1 MTMTR
6 AGTHK
11 LVAMT
16 ALAAVGAFLG
26 LATSRPEIT
35 AIGAAFLVAVV
46 LRLALI
52 LPPDLDVTLAV
63 DDDRYIEGDVITITA
78 TVRSERSCEVELG
91 LAIDPRLRPAEGRER
106 TTILLAPD
114 IARAHTWRIV
124 AARWGAY
131 EIGPLA
137 VRVHSPGGLAA
148 FERVHDERPSVKVY
162 PRFDRLGRSFRPRDT
177 QLYSGDYT
185 ARTAA
190 EGIEFAAV
198 RPFVHGD
205 SVRRVNWRVTTR
217 RRELHV
223 NLSHPERDTDVVLF
237 LDTFSEVDLGDE
249 TSLDV
254 IVRGASALADHHLR
268 RNDRVGL
275 LGFGGTLR
283 WLTASMGRTHR
294 YRVADFLLDMSATFS
309 YAWKDI
315 RLLPYGTL
323 PPTAV
328 VIALSPLIDD
338 RAVAAL
344 NDIAARGFPLVVVDT
359 LPVDSIRATDGA
371 EGAVAYRVW
380 RMKRQMVREQFV
392 ETGIPVVTW
401 TGDTGI
407 GAALAQLGRGN
418 RTGTPVR

>member
-1 MTMTR
+1 
-6 AGTHK
+6 
-11 LVAMT
+11 MT
-16 ALAAVGAFLG
+16 ALAAAGAFLG

-35 AIGAAFLVAVV
+35 AMGAAFLVAVV
-46 LRLALI
+46 LGLALSRA
-52 LPPDLDVTLAV
+52 PDLDVQLAI
-63 DDDRYIEGDVITITA
+63 DDDRFIEGDEITVTA
-78 TVRSERSCEVELG
+78 TVRSDLSCEVELG
-91 LAIDPRLRPAEGRER
+91 LAVPPRLRLIGGRG
-106 TTILLAPD
+106 TATILVAPGN
-114 IARAHTWRIV
+114 ARTHAWRIA

-131 EIGPLA
+131 EMGPVA
-137 VRVHSPGGLAA
+137 TRVHSPGRLATYE
-148 FERVHDERPSVKVY
+148 FVGDRQPSVKVY
-162 PRFDRLGRSFRPRDT
+162 PRFDLLRRSLRPRET

-185 ARTAA
+185 ARTAG

-198 RPFVHGD
+198 RPFIQGD

-223 NLSHPERDTDVVLF
+223 NLSHPERDTDLVLF
-237 LDTFSEVDLGDE
+237 LDTFSEVDVGDE
-249 TSLDV
+249 TSLDL

-275 LGFGGTLR
+275 LGFGGILR

-323 PPTAV
+323 PPTAA

-338 RAVAAL
+338 RAVVAL
-344 NDIAARGFPLVVVDT
+344 NDIAARGFPLVIVDT
-359 LPVDSIRATDGA
+359 LPVDSIRPTEGA
-371 EGAVAYRVW
+371 EGAVAHRVW
-380 RMKRQMVREQFV
+380 RMKRQMIREQFLD
-392 ETGIPVVTW
+392 TGVPVVTW

-407 GAALAQLGRGN
+407 DAALAQVGRGEPA
-418 RTGTPVR
+418 RMTVR

>member
-1 MTMTR
+1 VTR
-6 AGTHK
+6 AGTPK

-16 ALAAVGAFLG
+16 ALAAAGAFLG

-46 LRLALI
+46 LGLALAR
-52 LPPDLDVTLAV
+52 PPDLDLELAV
-63 DDDRYIEGDVITITA
+63 DDDRFIEGDEITVTA
-78 TVRSERSCEVELG
+78 TVTSQGSCEVELG
-91 LAIDPRLRPAEGRER
+91 LAVPPRLRVIEGRGR
-106 TTILLAPD
+106 ATILLSPGTIRTHA
-114 IARAHTWRIV
+114 WRIA

-131 EIGPLA
+131 EMGPLA
-137 VRVHSPGGLAA
+137 IRIHSPGGLAT
-148 FERVHDERPSVKVY
+148 FERVHDERPFVKVY
-162 PRFDRLGRSFRPRDT
+162 PRFDRLRRSFRPRDT

-185 ARTAA
+185 ARTAN

-198 RPFVHGD
+198 RPFMHGD

-315 RLLPYGTL
+315 RLLPHGTL

-344 NDIAARGFPLVVVDT
+344 NDIAARGFPLVIVDT
-359 LPVDSIRATDGA
+359 LPVDSIRAGEGA
-371 EGAVAYRVW
+371 EGVVAYRVW
-380 RMKRQMVREQFV
+380 RMKRQMIREQFV
-392 ETGIPVVTW
+392 DTGVPVVTW

-407 GAALAQLGRGN
+407 EAALAHVGRGE
-418 RTGTPVR
+418 RTGMPVR